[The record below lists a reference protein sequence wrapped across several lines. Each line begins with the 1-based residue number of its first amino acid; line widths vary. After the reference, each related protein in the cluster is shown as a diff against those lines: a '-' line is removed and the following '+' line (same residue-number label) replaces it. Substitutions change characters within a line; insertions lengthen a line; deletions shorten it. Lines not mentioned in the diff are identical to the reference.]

1 MKSKEPKMPP
11 AKTEGT
17 VKMTYLDPIEFDLD
31 KARMGKTNIRWVTK
45 KEMEEEFGGRD
56 ETK

>member
-11 AKTEGT
+11 VGTEGT

-31 KARMGKTNIRWVTK
+31 KARLRKTNIRWVTRN
-45 KEMEEEFGGRD
+45 EMEKEFRRPH
-56 ETK
+56 EY